1 MPSSRELP
9 IAASRLR
16 SRKSFAF
23 LSLRGGW
30 PGGFLAILLF
40 ATLAQLLPAG
50 AQQTGYKLGPQDRVR
65 LKVYEWRSTI
75 NAVYEWTS
83 LNAEFTVGASG
94 ALSLPL
100 LGEVPAAG
108 ATVSALSRTIG
119 EGLKNRIGLAE
130 VPDIAVEV
138 VEYRPFYITGA
149 VNKPGKYPYLPDLT
163 VLQALSVAG
172 GLVGSGETGA
182 RLTREIIG
190 SQGDSQYSEAEANG
204 LLARKARLE
213 AQLQSLDK
221 IQFPPELEQRKADP
235 AVATVMRQ
243 EFAIFEAQ
251 RNAQKTEVEALEQ
264 LKAFLAKGVASLE
277 AQLKEQQRER
287 ELTRKELE
295 GVASLVSRG
304 LAAAPRKLE
313 LERLASRMEGDRL
326 RLETELLRARQDISR
341 ADISLIEA
349 RNRRTN
355 EASANLRE
363 TQTKLEQSIVRM
375 ETAERLLRDSS
386 VTFPSLLAM
395 RRPGGKSQPVY
406 RIVRRT
412 DGQTKEMTV
421 SETASVEPGDT
432 LKVEI
437 PLPEGLDQLSPR
449 RGRSLSQ

>member
-1 MPSSRELP
+1 MPPGRGLP
-9 IAASRLR
+9 IANSRSPSRKPCSFFPLR
-16 SRKSFAF
+16 SG
-23 LSLRGGW
+23 L
-30 PGGFLAILLF
+30 GGFLAILLF
-40 ATLAQLLPAG
+40 AMLTQIPPAG
-50 AQQTGYKLGPQDRVR
+50 AQQTEYKLGPQDRVR

-75 NAVYEWTS
+75 NAVYEWSS

-94 ALSLPL
+94 SLSLPL

-108 ATVSALSRTIG
+108 ATVSAVSRAIG

-130 VPDIAVEV
+130 VPNIAVEV
-138 VEYRPFYITGA
+138 VEYRPFYISGA
-149 VNKPGKYPYLPDLT
+149 VNKPGKYPYQPDLS

-172 GLVGSGETGA
+172 GLAGSGETGA
-182 RLTREIIG
+182 RLTREIIA

-213 AQLQSLDK
+213 AQLQNADK

-243 EFAIFEAQ
+243 ELAIFEAQ
-251 RNAQKTEVEALEQ
+251 RSAQKTEVEALEQ
-264 LKAFLAKGVASLE
+264 LKVFLAKGVASLE
-277 AQLKEQQRER
+277 AQVKEQQRER

-304 LAAAPRKLE
+304 LAAAPRQLE

-363 TQTKLEQSIVRM
+363 AQTRLEQSIVRM
-375 ETAERLLRDSS
+375 ETAERLLRESS

-395 RRPGGKSQPVY
+395 RRSGGKSQPVY
-406 RIVRRT
+406 RIVRRV

-421 SETASVEPGDT
+421 SETAPVEPGDT

-437 PLPEGLDQLSPR
+437 PLPEGLDQLSTG
-449 RGRSLSQ
+449 RGRGLSQ